1 MAAPIGK
8 KLRDARLARGL
19 TLEDVH
25 HHTRI
30 SKTLLAAM
38 ENDDLG
44 AFANQTYARKFFVAY
59 GRHLEVDV
67 TGLVQHFRPGGLGGV
82 VEHHP
87 YLQPSVDR
95 TGPRR
100 RGAPPRRRD
109 SPSIVLFA
117 GLAAL
122 AMAATV
128 AVWAGLRERQAGTPA
143 GTLTIH
149 SAPGPAPALPS
160 STPRTR
166 PPAPPA
172 TTVATAPPPVVPVL
186 RATPVDEASAT
197 PGGQAAPTVGVL
209 PLIESPRPPATTGGP
224 R

>member
-19 TLEDVH
+19 TLEDVQ

-38 ENDDLG
+38 ENDDLS

-87 YLQPSVDR
+87 YLQPSADR
-95 TGPRR
+95 TGPGRR
-100 RGAPPRRRD
+100 PAPARRRD

-122 AMAATV
+122 AMAATI
-128 AVWAGLRERQAGTPA
+128 AVWAGLREREAGTPA

-149 SAPGPAPALPS
+149 SAPRPAPALPS
-160 STPRTR
+160 STPR

-172 TTVATAPPPVVPVL
+172 PTVAASPPPVVPVL
-186 RATPVDEASAT
+186 RATPVDEASAK
-197 PGGQAAPTVGVL
+197 PGDQAAPAVGVL
-209 PLIESPRPPATTGGP
+209 PLIESPR
-224 R
+224 